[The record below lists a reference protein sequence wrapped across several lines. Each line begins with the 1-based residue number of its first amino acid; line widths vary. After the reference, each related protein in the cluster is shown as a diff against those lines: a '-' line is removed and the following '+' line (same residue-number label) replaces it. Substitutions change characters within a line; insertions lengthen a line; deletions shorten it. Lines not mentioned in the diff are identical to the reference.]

1 MATQVKT
8 WSTNETL
15 TASDLNAEFSNVYSN
30 MADLSS
36 AQEFTGQKTFGA
48 DAFVKNGFGL
58 TLGHT
63 AQLTVSTGD
72 GATDLIPELQVLGTG
87 QADSTTLLGAFSTTA
102 TRAAAPT
109 LGLLKSGNA
118 TIGSNTAVTDD
129 EILGSI
135 IAFGDDGTDYESPAA
150 AIEFA
155 VDGTP
160 GTGDMPGR
168 IVFYTT
174 ADAGETLTEALRL
187 DASQNAT
194 FAGAISVDDTT
205 ESTSTTTGSI
215 HTDGGLGVA
224 KDIYAGDDIF
234 LTSGAVLNWNSGG
247 TTLTAT
253 NGDAVMSTNG
263 TTAGFQLVNTHASTP
278 RGFYVFFSNAAPDD
292 NNQFFGLYQDSAAV
306 RAYHYSDG
314 DWQNHDNSYG
324 GISDA
329 RLKQDIVDASSQW
342 DDIKALQVRKYR
354 FKSDVE
360 ADANAGYQLGVVAQE
375 VELVSPGLVQ
385 YNAGTDTYGVQYSVL
400 YMKCVKALQECM
412 ERIEA
417 LEAA

>member
-15 TASDLNAEFSNVYSN
+15 TASDLNAEFSNVYTN

-72 GATDLIPELQVLGTG
+72 GATDLTPEFQVLGTG

-118 TIGSNTAVTDD
+118 TIGSNTIVTDG

-135 IAFGDDGTDYESPAA
+135 IAYGDDGTDYESPAA

-160 GTGDMPGR
+160 GTGDMPGE
-168 IVFYTT
+168 INFYTT
-174 ADAGETLTEALRL
+174 SDGGETLTKRGGFR
-187 DASQNAT
+187 AS
-194 FAGAISVDDTT
+194 GAFEIGVDDTGYDVKFFGATSGKYWQWDESADEMYVVGTATVGTLTPGTSGDGTLHVHTASAGSVTANAVADDFVIEGSTTPGMSILSPNNTTGYIAFGDPDNNAAGQFYYDHSNTWFQIRAEDAIWRFDSDGTFLMSNLST
-205 ESTSTTTGSI
+205 EALKVVDAGSTSATEQDWIEVTVGGNTGYI
-215 HTDGGLGVA
+215 RV
-224 KDIYAGDDIF
+224 F
-234 LTSGAVLNWNSGG
+234 
-247 TTLTAT
+247 AT
-253 NGDAVMSTNG
+253 
-263 TTAGFQLVNTHASTP
+263 
-278 RGFYVFFSNAAPDD
+278 
-292 NNQFFGLYQDSAAV
+292 
-306 RAYHYSDG
+306 
-314 DWQNHDNSYG
+314 
-324 GISDA
+324 
-329 RLKQDIVDASSQW
+329 K
-342 DDIKALQVRKYR
+342 
-354 FKSDVE
+354 
-360 ADANAGYQLGVVAQE
+360 
-375 VELVSPGLVQ
+375 
-385 YNAGTDTYGVQYSVL
+385 
-400 YMKCVKALQECM
+400 
-412 ERIEA
+412 
-417 LEAA
+417 